1 MPSAGQFIEGVGLGV
16 SSGKEVRVD
25 VDTEVRV
32 DEIRKGVTCDI
43 LTTESVELRKRI
55 ELEGGVMIAV
65 EEEGMFEEESC

>member
-43 LTTESVELRKRI
+43 LSNRNQSNEKR
-55 ELEGGVMIAV
+55 EYHLDGGVMV
-65 EEEGMFEEESC
+65 CSVLEDTDRHV